1 MKDYYESTL
10 VPQGI
15 KPNVSEQ
22 VSLPK
27 FLFLTT
33 SEFLKSWLSSML
45 VLTSNHVSEIFD
57 DNSVILKGFSK

>member
-10 VPQGI
+10 TPQGI

-33 SEFLKSWLSSML
+33 SEFLKSWLTSL
-45 VLTSNHVSEIFD
+45 LTSNHVSEILD
-57 DNSVILKGFSK
+57 DI